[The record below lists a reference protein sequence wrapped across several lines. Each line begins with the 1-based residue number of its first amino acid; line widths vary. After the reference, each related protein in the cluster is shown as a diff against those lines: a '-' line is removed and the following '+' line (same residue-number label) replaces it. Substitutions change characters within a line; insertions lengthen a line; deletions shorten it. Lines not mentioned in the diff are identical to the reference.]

1 MGLKRAAQIFLYTVD
16 SQTVDGL
23 STTKLK
29 NLMNFFKSKF
39 GNATAD
45 YEPLE
50 NESENGNFSGQRPS
64 GPVIDNLE
72 DNIIYNYIEDNS
84 ENNEN
89 LEPERQRVSV
99 NFTVHLLS
107 FNRESYNL

>member
-1 MGLKRAAQIFLYTVD
+1 MKRAAQTFLYTVD

-23 STTKLK
+23 SSTKLK

-45 YEPLE
+45 YAPLE
-50 NESENGNFSGQRPS
+50 NESENGDFSGQ
-64 GPVIDNLE
+64 GPCGLVRDSLE

-89 LEPERQRVSV
+89 LEQERRRVSV
-99 NFTVHLLS
+99 NLTV
-107 FNRESYNL
+107 R